1 VLNEL
6 NDLKELYKQ
15 CEEEKDSAIYDAE
28 YAEKRS
34 EELEIA
40 LDISEKGKRNSGCIE
55 AFDADSAAS
64 GTAADARVSTI
75 CNYLKYCIVC
85 ATESLYDLIVA
96 Q

>member
-1 VLNEL
+1 MLNEL

-40 LDISEKGKRNSGCIE
+40 LHIVEKAKRASGIE

-64 GTAADARVSTI
+64 GTAADARVSTM
-75 CNYLKYCIVC
+75 CSYLKYCIEC